1 MLQANMQVV
10 EEAKGNEDE
19 VTDLRAK
26 ILNVL
31 EANGVSNI
39 RSSKMDI
46 DDFLHV
52 LSLFSEAGVQFN

>member
-1 MLQANMQVV
+1 MLQSNMNVV
-10 EEAKGNEDE
+10 EEAKGNEEE
-19 VTDLRAK
+19 VTDLRAR

-31 EANGVSNI
+31 ETNGVSQI

>member
-1 MLQANMQVV
+1 MLQKNMNVV
-10 EEAKGNEDE
+10 EEAKGNEEE
-19 VTDLRAK
+19 VTDLRAR
-26 ILNVL
+26 ILDVL
-31 EANGVSNI
+31 ERNGVSAV